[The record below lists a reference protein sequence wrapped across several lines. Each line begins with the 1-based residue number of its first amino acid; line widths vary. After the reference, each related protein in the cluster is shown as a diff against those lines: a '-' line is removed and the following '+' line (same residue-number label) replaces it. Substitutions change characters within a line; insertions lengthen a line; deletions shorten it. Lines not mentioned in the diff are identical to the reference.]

1 MECISKGKARTP
13 YEFDVKLRIVTMLK
27 EGLVMGIRSKPD
39 KPVRRSRAG
48 PGTGGKVHLQR
59 HGQAADQGHCGQG
72 LPWHEG

>member
-1 MECISKGKARTP
+1 
-13 YEFDVKLRIVTMLK
+13 MLK